1 MTSPIQPAAPPVPP
15 TTSPPALR
23 LRDVWRVYPGSPPVE
38 SVRGVTLQVEPGELA
53 AIVGPSGSGK
63 TTLLHLA
70 AGLER
75 PTSGTVEIAGQDI
88 AGLTDRQ
95 LAGLRAVRVGVVFQ
109 QFFLLDALS
118 AVENV
123 ATGLLYRGV
132 PRARRREAAS
142 ALLEL
147 VGLGHRLRHR
157 PRELSGGEQ
166 QRVAIARAL
175 AGDPAVVLADEP
187 TGNLDQ
193 ATGTEIVALLR
204 HLNRARGV
212 TVVIVTHDPQI
223 AATADRRIEL
233 RDGQVVRG
241 VAR

>member
-1 MTSPIQPAAPPVPP
+1 
-15 TTSPPALR
+15 
-23 LRDVWRVYPGSPPVE
+23 
-38 SVRGVTLQVEPGELA
+38 VRGITLQVAPGELA

-75 PTSGTVEIAGQDI
+75 PTSGTVEIAGQDV
-88 AGLTDRQ
+88 ARLSDRE
-95 LAGLRAVRVGVVFQ
+95 LAGLRAASVGVVFQ
-109 QFFLLDALS
+109 QFFLLDALT

-123 ATGLLYRGV
+123 ATGLLYRAV
-132 PRARRREAAS
+132 PPARRREAAA
-142 ALLEL
+142 ALLDL

-204 HLNRARGV
+204 HLNQDRGV
-212 TVVIVTHDPQI
+212 TVVIVTHDQQVAAI
-223 AATADRRIEL
+223 AGRQIEL
-233 RDGQVVRG
+233 RDGRVVSG
-241 VAR
+241 VPR